1 MTGSRE
7 IAGRPGLETWL
18 QCAQEMNLLSCPE
31 SGVTGFN
38 SQETD
43 GLVQKVWLEVN

>member
-7 IAGRPGLETWL
+7 LAGRAGLETWL
-18 QCAQEMNLLSCPE
+18 QHAQELNLLSCPK

-38 SQETD
+38 NQETD